1 AVTTESDAPEWAG
14 EVAVVTGASKGSI
27 AAAVTGKL
35 LAGGATVFV
44 TTSRLDGQRLGFY
57 RDLYRENARA
67 GAALWVVPANMAS
80 YTDVDALI
88 DWIGNEAT
96 ENAGGAKKLI
106 KPAMTPTMLFPF
118 AAPRVGGELSD
129 AGARAEMEMRVL
141 LWSVERLIGG
151 LSKIGYDSDVDTHLH
166 VVLPGSPN
174 RGTFGGDGAYG
185 EAKASLIAVVNRWKA
200 ERNWAERVTLAH
212 AVIGWVRGTGLMG
225 HNDPIVD
232 AVEAAGVRTWSTQEM
247 ATQLLKTATRESRR
261 AAAEAPLEVD
271 LTGGLSEANLDLGAL
286 AKEAAEVAEIAEA
299 VDEAVDESSILALP
313 TPARI
318 DDSVKAPS
326 WPELDVTPA
335 DLVVIV
341 GAGELGPYGSSR
353 TRFEMEVDEQLS
365 AAGVLE
371 LAWNTG
377 LIVWEN
383 DPKPGWYDVE
393 SGDLVPEAE
402 IADKYHDAVVE
413 RCGIR
418 RYVDEG
424 AMIDNTAPLL
434 TSVFLDKDLSFVV
447 GSE

>member
-1 AVTTESDAPEWAG
+1 
-14 EVAVVTGASKGSI
+14 
-27 AAAVTGKL
+27 
-35 LAGGATVFV
+35 
-44 TTSRLDGQRLGFY
+44 
-57 RDLYRENARA
+57 
-67 GAALWVVPANMAS
+67 MAS

-313 TPARI
+313 APARI

-341 GAGELGPYGSSR
+341 GAGELGPTVPRVPASRWRSTSSSLPQAFSNWRGTPDSSSGR
-353 TRFEMEVDEQLS
+353 TTPSRAGTTSNPVTWYPRRKSPTSTMTQSSSV
-365 AAGVLE
+365 AA
-371 LAWNTG
+371 
-377 LIVWEN
+377 
-383 DPKPGWYDVE
+383 
-393 SGDLVPEAE
+393 S
-402 IADKYHDAVVE
+402 VV
-413 RCGIR
+413 
-418 RYVDEG
+418 
-424 AMIDNTAPLL
+424 
-434 TSVFLDKDLSFVV
+434 TSTRAR
-447 GSE
+447 

>member
-1 AVTTESDAPEWAG
+1 
-14 EVAVVTGASKGSI
+14 
-27 AAAVTGKL
+27 
-35 LAGGATVFV
+35 
-44 TTSRLDGQRLGFY
+44 
-57 RDLYRENARA
+57 
-67 GAALWVVPANMAS
+67 MAS

-271 LTGGLSEANLDLGAL
+271 LTGGLAEANLDLAAL

-313 TPARI
+313 APARI

-326 WPELDVTPA
+326 WPELDVTPRGPRGHRGCRRA
-335 DLVVIV
+335 RTLRFLAYPLRDGGRRAALCRRRSRIGVEHRTHRL
-341 GAGELGPYGSSR
+341 GERPPSR
-353 TRFEMEVDEQLS
+353 
-365 AAGVLE
+365 
-371 LAWNTG
+371 
-377 LIVWEN
+377 
-383 DPKPGWYDVE
+383 WYDVE

-402 IADKYHDAVVE
+402 IADKYHDAVSSVAASVATST
-413 RCGIR
+413 R
-418 RYVDEG
+418 RDDRQHRSAAHLRVPG
-424 AMIDNTAPLL
+424 Q
-434 TSVFLDKDLSFVV
+434 
-447 GSE
+447 GSELRGRQ